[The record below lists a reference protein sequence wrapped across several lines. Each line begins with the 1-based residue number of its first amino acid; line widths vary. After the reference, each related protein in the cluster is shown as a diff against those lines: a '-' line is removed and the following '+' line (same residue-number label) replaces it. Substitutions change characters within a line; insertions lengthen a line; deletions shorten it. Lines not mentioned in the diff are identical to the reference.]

1 MYSDHNCLKQGKIND
16 VVEDLLW
23 WRKTAIY
30 LSIYTK
36 KKKKKTE
43 LVRFW
48 NLYVIV
54 AQTCNNVTVDLRTHP
69 KSGY

>member
-23 WRKTAIY
+23 WRKTAMA
-30 LSIYTK
+30 IYTK
-36 KKKKKTE
+36 KNPE